1 MIFSDP
7 ASVAVV
13 GASDDPA
20 KWGHWLARGALV
32 GHDRRAVHLVN
43 RGGGAVL
50 GRPTVRSL
58 SELDEAPELVVLAV
72 PAAHVPAVVDEAL
85 AVGVRGFVGI
95 PSGIDDRV
103 IGRIRESGAR
113 LLGPNCLGVFDA
125 ATSLHLA
132 WGEFQAGSLGVV
144 SQSGQ
149 VGLEIAGFAAAS
161 GIGISRFVSVGN
173 QADVTATEALLDLVS
188 HDLTT
193 VVGVYLESFG
203 PGIVAAMSALRAAGK
218 PVVLLTVGSSI
229 AAREAALTHT
239 GALTSSLDVVD
250 AACRRA
256 CARRVSTPA
265 ALVDLAAVLT
275 SGVPRGVRVGVISD
289 SGGQGAIAA
298 DLAVTAGLVVP
309 TLTAV
314 DGLPEGAS
322 RRNPIDL
329 AGAGERDLVNYA
341 RAVEVLVR
349 GGEVDSV
356 VLSGYFGSYGE
367 DTPSLASAEVGVA
380 ERICALAR
388 ETGVP
393 VVVHSMREGSAA
405 VRALRAGGVPVQH
418 TIERVVAALGDAA
431 RFGVLDQRSVRAAS
445 GPELS
450 VPAGRMEAGGSP
462 GGDACVSL
470 PGAAAPRRAGRQAER
485 GVREA
490 GRVTG
495 RVEWAASEAD
505 QAVHQAERV
514 ARKADQAVQQAEQA
528 TRKADQAV
536 PYRPG
541 YLAARDLLSFVDF
554 PRAHAVTTAADI
566 EASELRPPFALKAD
580 WLAHKSEHGGV
591 ELDLTDPVPA
601 FERMRA
607 RLGPGT
613 YVLEEMDNRRN
624 TVELIIGARRDHSF
638 GPVVL
643 VGVGGIHA
651 ELVRDTTVELAPVTP
666 ATAREMLERLTS
678 APLLS
683 GRRGEPE
690 ADVAQLADVIATM
703 SETLAARP
711 DLEEIEL
718 NPVRVGPGRVIAV
731 DALVIPARVPE
742 PQQDVLLRLRD
753 CAAR

>member
-218 PVVLLTVGSSI
+218 PVVLLTVGSSV
-229 AAREAALTHT
+229 AAQEAALTHT

-298 DLAVTAGLVVP
+298 DLAVAAGLVVP

-367 DTPSLASAEVGVA
+367 DTPSLESAEVEVA
-380 ERICALAR
+380 GRICALAR

-431 RFGVLDQRSVRAAS
+431 RFGVLDQRSGRAAS

-450 VPAGRMEAGGSP
+450 VPAGRMEAGGPP

-470 PGAAAPRRAGRQAER
+470 PGATAPRRAGP
-485 GVREA
+485 
-490 GRVTG
+490 
-495 RVEWAASEAD
+495 
-505 QAVHQAERV
+505 
-514 ARKADQAVQQAEQA
+514 QAEQA
-528 TRKADQAV
+528 ARQADQAV
-536 PYRPG
+536 PCEPG
-541 YLAARDLLSFVDF
+541 YLAARDLLTFVNF
-554 PRAHAVTTAADI
+554 PRAHAVTTAADL
-566 EASELRPPFALKAD
+566 EATKLQPPFALKAD

-613 YVLEEMDNRRN
+613 YVLEEMDSRRN
-624 TVELIIGARRDHSF
+624 TVELIIGARRDRSF

-651 ELVRDTTVELAPVTP
+651 ELFRDTTVELAPVTP

-690 ADVAQLADVIATM
+690 ADVAQLADVIAKM

-718 NPVRVGPGRVIAV
+718 NPVRVGPDGVIAV
-731 DALVIPARVPE
+731 DALIIPTRVPE

>member
-218 PVVLLTVGSSI
+218 PVVLLTVGSSV

-250 AACRRA
+250 AACRRV

-275 SGVPRGVRVGVISD
+275 SGAPRGVRVGVISD

-309 TLTAV
+309 TLTAA

-322 RRNPIDL
+322 RRNPVDL

-431 RFGVLDQRSVRAAS
+431 RFGVLEQRSVRNADHA
-445 GPELS
+445 GHQ
-450 VPAGRMEAGGSP
+450 AGR
-462 GGDACVSL
+462 
-470 PGAAAPRRAGRQAER
+470 AARR
-485 GVREA
+485 
-490 GRVTG
+490 
-495 RVEWAASEAD
+495 
-505 QAVHQAERV
+505 
-514 ARKADQAVQQAEQA
+514 
-528 TRKADQAV
+528 ADQAV
-536 PYRPG
+536 PCRPG

-566 EASELRPPFALKAD
+566 EATELRPPFALKAD

-601 FERMRA
+601 FEKMRA

-613 YVLEEMDNRRN
+613 YVLEEMDSRRN
-624 TVELIIGARRDHSF
+624 TFELIIGARRDHSF

-666 ATAREMLERLTS
+666 ATAREMVERLTS

-690 ADVAQLADVIATM
+690 ADVAQLADVIAEM

-711 DLEEIEL
+711 DLQEIEL
-718 NPVRVGPGRVIAV
+718 NPVRVGPDGVIAV
-731 DALVIPARVPE
+731 DALVIPASVPE
-742 PQQDVLLRLRD
+742 PQQDVLLRSRD

>member
-20 KWGHWLARGALV
+20 KWGHWLARGALD
-32 GHDRRAVHLVN
+32 GHERRAVHLVN

-95 PSGIDDRV
+95 PAGIDEAV
-103 IGRIRESGAR
+103 IGRIREAGAR

-132 WGEFQAGSLGVV
+132 WGRFQAGSLGVV

-149 VGLEIAGFAAAS
+149 VGLEIAGLAAS
-161 GIGISRFVSVGN
+161 TGIGVSRFVSVGN
-173 QADVTATEALLDLVS
+173 QADVTAAEALRELVC

-193 VVGVYLESFG
+193 VAGVYLESFG
-203 PGIVAAMSALRAAGK
+203 PGIVAAMSELRAAGK
-218 PVVLLTVGSSI
+218 PVVLLTVGSSLAAQE
-229 AAREAALTHT
+229 AARTHT

-256 CARRVSTPA
+256 GAVRVTTPA
-265 ALVDLAAVLT
+265 ALVDLASLLT
-275 SGVPRGVRVGVISD
+275 SGVSGGGRVGVISD

-298 DLAVTAGLVVP
+298 DLAVAAGLAVP
-309 TLTAV
+309 QLSVV
-314 DGLPEGAS
+314 DGMPAGAS
-322 RRNPIDL
+322 VRNPIDL
-329 AGAGERDLVNYA
+329 AGTGEQDLANYA

-349 GGEVDSV
+349 GGEIDTV

-367 DTPSLASAEVGVA
+367 DTPSLESAEVGVA
-380 ERICALAR
+380 SRICSLAR

-393 VVVHSMREGSAA
+393 VVVHSMRADSAA

-418 TIERVVAALGDAA
+418 TIERAMAALGNAHRLRRHTA
-431 RFGVLDQRSVRAAS
+431 EV
-445 GPELS
+445 
-450 VPAGRMEAGGSP
+450 
-462 GGDACVSL
+462 
-470 PGAAAPRRAGRQAER
+470 APR
-485 GVREA
+485 
-490 GRVTG
+490 VTT
-495 RVEWAASEAD
+495 S
-505 QAVHQAERV
+505 
-514 ARKADQAVQQAEQA
+514 
-528 TRKADQAV
+528 T
-536 PYRPG
+536 PYSPG
-541 YLAARDLLSFVDF
+541 YLAARELLHFVRF
-554 PRAHAVTTAADI
+554 PEAHAVTSAADVTGTP
-566 EASELRPPFALKAD
+566 LTGPFALKAD

-591 ELDLTDPVPA
+591 KIGLTDPAAA
-601 FERMRA
+601 FDEMRA

-613 YVLEEMDNRRN
+613 YVLEEMDTRDH
-624 TVELIIGARRDHSF
+624 TVELIIGAKRDHSF

-643 VGVGGIHA
+643 VGAGGVHA
-651 ELVRDTTVELAPVTP
+651 ELLRDTAVELAPVTP
-666 ATAREMLERLTS
+666 ATATDMLARLIS

-683 GRRGEPE
+683 GTRGAPPV
-690 ADVAQLADVIATM
+690 DVAALAEVIAQI

-711 DLEEIEL
+711 DLAEIEL
-718 NPVRVGPGRVIAV
+718 NPVRVGPDGVLAV
-731 DALVIPARVPE
+731 DALIIPSSEANESSGQRV
-742 PQQDVLLRLRD
+742 
-753 CAAR
+753 A